1 MNSATARRAVRNS
14 FVGSWRIVEMEVW
27 EREDIDESGPA
38 RIQFKR
44 DGTGE
49 LRFLLVQGGM
59 DCRFET
65 RDGKPFV
72 EFSWS
77 GFDEMEETCG
87 RGWAE
92 LKTGS
97 RLRGRLF
104 FHLGD
109 DSGFT
114 AARRR
119 TANRRHPWLDRTR
132 VHGGRLRQASGK
144 RDRSN

>member
-1 MNSATARRAVRNS
+1 MAPARQKAARDS
-14 FVGSWRIVEMEVW
+14 LVGSWRVVEMEVW
-27 EREDIDESGPA
+27 QREDIDEQGPA
-38 RIQFKR
+38 RIQFNR

-49 LRFLLVQGGM
+49 LRFLVVQGGM

-65 RDGKPFV
+65 RDEKPFV

-77 GFDEMEETCG
+77 GFSEMDEVFG

-92 LKTGS
+92 LEAGG

-109 DSGFT
+109 DSGF
-114 AARRR
+114 AAVRQGNAKSHEKRRKR
-119 TANRRHPWLDRTR
+119 TA
-132 VHGGRLRQASGK
+132 
-144 RDRSN
+144 

>member
-1 MNSATARRAVRNS
+1 MATTGQKSVRDS
-14 FVGSWRIVEMEVW
+14 FVGSWRIVEMEQW
-27 EREDIDESGPA
+27 EREDIDELGPA
-38 RIQFKR
+38 RIQFNR

-49 LRFLLVQGGM
+49 LRFLVVQGGI

-77 GFDEMEETCG
+77 GFSEMDEACG

-92 LKTGS
+92 LETGN

-109 DSGFT
+109 DSAF
-114 AARRR
+114 AAVRRR
-119 TANRRHPWLDRTR
+119 TAISPEKRRS
-132 VHGGRLRQASGK
+132 RLT
-144 RDRSN
+144 

>member
-1 MNSATARRAVRNS
+1 MATRQKAARDS

-27 EREDIDESGPA
+27 QREDIDEEGPA
-38 RIQFKR
+38 RIQFNR

-49 LRFLLVQGGM
+49 LRFLVVQGGM

-65 RDGKPFV
+65 RDAKPFV

-77 GFDEMEETCG
+77 GFSEMDETCG

-92 LKTGS
+92 LDAGS
-97 RLRGRLF
+97 TLRGRLF

-109 DSGFT
+109 DSAFI
-114 AARRR
+114 AIRDR
-119 TANRRHPWLDRTR
+119 TAKPREKQ
-132 VHGGRLRQASGK
+132 RLRQRA
-144 RDRSN
+144 R